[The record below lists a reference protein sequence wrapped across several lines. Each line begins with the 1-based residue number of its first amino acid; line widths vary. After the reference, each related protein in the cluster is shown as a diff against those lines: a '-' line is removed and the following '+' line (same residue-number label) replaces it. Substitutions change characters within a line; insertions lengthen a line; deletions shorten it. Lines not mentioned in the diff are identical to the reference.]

1 MFIIT
6 GASRGIGNFLLKS
19 LIEKGEEVIGI
30 YNSTM
35 PETGTEHYYHAD
47 LTNGEAVNAFIKNYE
62 PRLKNISLINAA
74 GISYNS
80 FAHKADMD
88 NWRQV
93 IDVNFVAAFN
103 MIRLLLPFMRN
114 DNYGRIINFSSVVA
128 QQGVLGTSAYA
139 ASKSALWGLCKSLA
153 AENAGKNITAN
164 NINLGYFNIGMIE
177 QVPEN
182 MLQTIIEKIP
192 AKRLGEPAE
201 ILSTVQY
208 IVNTPYLNGTCI
220 DLNGGLL

>member
-153 AENAGKNITAN
+153 AENASKNITAN